1 MYALFQLRTAKKRAS
16 QSMASEEILK
26 TQGALKKEQSVEKDE
41 DDGTQFSIKNFLFK
55 IRLAIKGYKFL
66 PLVP

>member
-1 MYALFQLRTAKKRAS
+1 MQSSVFALFQLRTAKKRAS

-41 DDGTQFSIKNFLFK
+41 DDGTQFSKKKKLFIK
-55 IRLAIKGYKFL
+55 I
-66 PLVP
+66 